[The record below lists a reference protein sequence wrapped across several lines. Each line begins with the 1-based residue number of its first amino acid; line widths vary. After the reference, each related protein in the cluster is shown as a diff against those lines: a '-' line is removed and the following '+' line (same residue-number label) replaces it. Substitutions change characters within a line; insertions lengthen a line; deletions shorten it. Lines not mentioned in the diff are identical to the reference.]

1 MVISNIGSIVVSLPS
16 DESAMTPS
24 SLAVPSSAS
33 AVTSTQVRLISLS
46 NTISRLLVGPLADF
60 VSPAASSL
68 PCGTLYYARKHR
80 VSRVAF
86 IFVASALLVLTYSW
100 MEFGVLS
107 REKLWVVRYEC
118 LPLPCDLSISKFIP
132 VLGPV

>member
-16 DESAMTPS
+16 DTTTMASA
-24 SLAVPSSAS
+24 SSAS

-68 PCGTLYYARKHR
+68 PCGTIYYARKHR
-80 VSRVAF
+80 ISRIAF
-86 IFVASALLVLTYSW
+86 IFGASALLVLTYAW
-100 MEFGVLS
+100 MEFGVIS
-107 REKLWVVRYEC
+107 REGLWIVRYELSFAYFDSFC
-118 LPLPCDLSISKFIP
+118 LLPS
-132 VLGPV
+132 